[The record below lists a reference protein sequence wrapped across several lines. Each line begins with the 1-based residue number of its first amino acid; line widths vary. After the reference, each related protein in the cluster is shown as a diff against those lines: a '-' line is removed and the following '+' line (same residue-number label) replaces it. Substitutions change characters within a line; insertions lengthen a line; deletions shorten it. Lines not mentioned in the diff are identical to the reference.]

1 MGLTTAGGNGI
12 LDTLY
17 RTTTWYIGLIRDDG
31 YTALAAAD
39 TLASH
44 AGWQEADEY
53 AGDRKAF
60 TASVA
65 ASKSNNNTGN
75 EASFTINADQTFKGI
90 LIASAAS
97 GTVGTLRATVL
108 FTGGDAAC
116 SNGDTLEV
124 ALSNT
129 VA

>member
-1 MGLTTAGGNGI
+1 MGLTTAGGNEI

-31 YTALAAAD
+31 YDALAAAD

-44 AGWQEADEY
+44 AGWEEGDEY
-53 AGDRKAF
+53 SGNRKAF

-75 EASFTINADQTFKGI
+75 EASFDITADQTFKGC
-90 LIASAAS
+90 LLASVAS
-97 GTVGTLRATVL
+97 GTTGTLRATMI
-108 FTGGDAAC
+108 FTGGDAVALD
-116 SNGDTLEV
+116 GDTLEV
-124 ALSNT
+124 ALSTN